1 MLDLLD
7 ITKKYD
13 DNLILDHINLHI
25 EDLDWVMISGESGCG
40 KTTLLNIMTG
50 LLTYDEGQVLYDNK
64 VLHFQDFI
72 DLRKNDFSII
82 FQENNFIKEYTVYQN
97 LLYISSQNHINYS
110 KIDELLNQFNLID
123 LKYRNINQ
131 LSSGQQQK
139 IALIKSLLTT
149 SNIIFLDEPT
159 GNLDDASRIE
169 FMEMLKLINMER
181 TIIMITHNQELFKY
195 ANKVI
200 LIENNHL
207 KWIKN
212 EDIQHNNTI
221 THLKK
226 YKNLSHLMLLKMA
239 GWNFIYYKKYY
250 FLSIFIFGLTCI
262 GIIFSS
268 SIGNNINND
277 LRKILIDRDTEYEV
291 IVSSEKILSI
301 DEVIKFAKDTKAKN
315 YDLLLNI
322 ISSQIDSLNINEG
335 SCIDDIKKIEFKS
348 TYDIPNANKD
358 IYLSSGLYNKLKK
371 YYSNIDTINLQI
383 SVLNDYK
390 TYSTMFWVQNDF
402 NLYIPLYQKEWLNIS
417 NFDIYDYKDD
427 VIYLDNAI
435 IKDISDK
442 FNKSGP
448 NSNQQIVEF
457 KLKYSNYKDLL
468 YAVDYLKNN
477 ENLITFSIYNDFH
490 QLQQTLKNQFLI
502 FSYSSYILGFIAII
516 VLIFILLVLDQQKSQ
531 QYQLL
536 YKQGICK
543 NHQFFLS
550 LYELTIFVII
560 TILLSILGIYIIMTL
575 FNNYYNIIEFLPRSF
590 IEFASIYNLP
600 INQLEFFNID
610 ICYIFKFLCMIILPI
625 TSIAFLLSSIRKMLC
640 YNSK

>member
-207 KWIKN
+207 KWIKM
-212 EDIQHNNTI
+212 
-221 THLKK
+221 K
-226 YKNLSHLMLLKMA
+226 
-239 GWNFIYYKKYY
+239 
-250 FLSIFIFGLTCI
+250 IF
-262 GIIFSS
+262 
-268 SIGNNINND
+268 
-277 LRKILIDRDTEYEV
+277 
-291 IVSSEKILSI
+291 
-301 DEVIKFAKDTKAKN
+301 
-315 YDLLLNI
+315 NI
-322 ISSQIDSLNINEG
+322 I
-335 SCIDDIKKIEFKS
+335 
-348 TYDIPNANKD
+348 
-358 IYLSSGLYNKLKK
+358 
-371 YYSNIDTINLQI
+371 
-383 SVLNDYK
+383 
-390 TYSTMFWVQNDF
+390 
-402 NLYIPLYQKEWLNIS
+402 
-417 NFDIYDYKDD
+417 
-427 VIYLDNAI
+427 
-435 IKDISDK
+435 
-442 FNKSGP
+442 
-448 NSNQQIVEF
+448 
-457 KLKYSNYKDLL
+457 
-468 YAVDYLKNN
+468 
-477 ENLITFSIYNDFH
+477 
-490 QLQQTLKNQFLI
+490 
-502 FSYSSYILGFIAII
+502 
-516 VLIFILLVLDQQKSQ
+516 ILLH
-531 QYQLL
+531 
-536 YKQGICK
+536 I
-543 NHQFFLS
+543 
-550 LYELTIFVII
+550 
-560 TILLSILGIYIIMTL
+560 
-575 FNNYYNIIEFLPRSF
+575 
-590 IEFASIYNLP
+590 
-600 INQLEFFNID
+600 
-610 ICYIFKFLCMIILPI
+610 
-625 TSIAFLLSSIRKMLC
+625 
-640 YNSK
+640 